1 MACLW
6 TSPRVTLF
14 NDSKGLSV
22 STPCFPAATTH
33 AWPSAKDC
41 DHDSELSPQ
50 DSGLATAAQ
59 PREVG
64 SFLLQVNEPQPACV
78 LSRFICVLLFA
89 TPQTRFLCL

>member
-1 MACLW
+1 MIQRVSACPHPAFQLPPP
-6 TSPRVTLF
+6 TPGPLQRTVT
-14 NDSKGLSV
+14 
-22 STPCFPAATTH
+22 TTQ
-33 AWPSAKDC
+33 SF
-41 DHDSELSPQ
+41 SPQ